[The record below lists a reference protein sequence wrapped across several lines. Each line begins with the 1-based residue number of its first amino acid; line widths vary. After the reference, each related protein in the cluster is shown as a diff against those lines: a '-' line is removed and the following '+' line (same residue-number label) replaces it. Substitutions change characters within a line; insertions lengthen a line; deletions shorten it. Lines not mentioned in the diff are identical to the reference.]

1 MTMSKCLVSGSFDPI
16 TNGHI
21 DIIRRASS
29 MFDTVIVGVFNNEEK
44 EHMFKLNQR
53 VYICKVATTD
63 MKNVHVFGCNDMLY
77 EFCAKN
83 KITHIVR
90 GFRDNKDYAYETEMA
105 VFNFEHCGVMTCL
118 LPSDKTLDS
127 ISSSKVRE
135 LLTDIDKNSN
145 ELRKY
150 IDDERV
156 LGAIK
161 REMWVTKVNNNKAH

>member
-1 MTMSKCLVSGSFDPI
+1 MSKCLVSGSFDPI
-16 TNGHI
+16 TNGHL

-44 EHMFKLNQR
+44 EHMFNLNQR

-63 MKNVHVFGCNDMLY
+63 MKNVHVFGFNDMLY
-77 EFCAKN
+77 EVCAKN
-83 KITHIVR
+83 KFTHIVR

-105 VFNFEHCGVMTCL
+105 VFNFKHCGAMTCL
-118 LPSDKTLDS
+118 LPSDKAFDS

-135 LLTDIDKNSN
+135 LLKDMDNSSN
-145 ELRKY
+145 ELKNY

-161 REMWVTKVNNNKAH
+161 REIWVTKVRNKEVH